1 MSPTPNLPYWS
12 DLERVCGSCGTH
24 LYPGDM
30 HNCPKVYLSARLDG
44 DRLHKAMTLAAFAH
58 DGQTDKNGDP
68 YLWHCLRVGIS
79 MLPDVNAAVVG
90 ILHDILEDTETDREM
105 VVDAIRPYG
114 ECWTA
119 ILAITR
125 NADES
130 EIDYLRRLSGN
141 DLALK
146 VKLYGDIPDN
156 TNPVRLAKLPASV
169 RTRLEAKYASAKKI
183 LQEIQR
189 PTKGETHEAQSHH
202 CNDPAKS
209 AVDPSN
215 SPESVP
221 EGTGGEAPNR
231 NPSSGSY

>member
-1 MSPTPNLPYWS
+1 MPIPPDVSNSLYNLKWN
-12 DLERVCGSCGTH
+12 DLERECMSCGMH
-24 LYPGDM
+24 LHLGDT
-30 HNCPKVYLSARLDG
+30 HNCPKAYLSARSDG
-44 DRLHKAMTLAAFAH
+44 DRLNKAMTLAAFAH
-58 DGQTDKNGDP
+58 DGQTDKNGEP

-90 ILHDILEDTETDREM
+90 VLHDILEDTETDREM

-156 TNPVRLAKLPASV
+156 SNPERLAKLPTDV

-189 PTKGETHEAQSHH
+189 STKGEPHEAQSYPR
-202 CNDPAKS
+202 NDPAES
-209 AVDPSN
+209 AGDSSN
-215 SPESVP
+215 CPELATEELRP
-221 EGTGGEAPNR
+221 KP
-231 NPSSGSY
+231 